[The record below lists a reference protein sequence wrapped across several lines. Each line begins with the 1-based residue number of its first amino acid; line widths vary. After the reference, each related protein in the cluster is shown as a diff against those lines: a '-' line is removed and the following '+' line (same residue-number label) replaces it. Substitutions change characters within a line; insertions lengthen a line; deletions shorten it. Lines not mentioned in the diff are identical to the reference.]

1 MFEGV
6 SVAVV
11 TPFRDGAVDEDG
23 LRRVIRHLLDQG
35 VAGVVATGSTGETPT
50 LSLEERRRV
59 WAITVEETRGK
70 AFAVAGT
77 GTNSTRESIEITR
90 LAAEAGVDG
99 CMVVAPYYNKPTQ
112 DGIARHVRAVA
123 DAVDVPLI
131 VYNVPSRTG
140 VNILPGTLVDLAGHE
155 RVAAVKEASGSVD
168 QATEILAR
176 CPLTVLSGDD
186 SLTLPM
192 VAAGARGV
200 VSVAGHV
207 VGKEMTAML
216 AAHRSG
222 KVEEAAALHRRLFP
236 LIKILFGEPNP
247 APVKAALA
255 ELGLIRNELRSPL
268 FPVAEATLDALRREL
283 GALGL
288 TAPAAGRG

>member
-11 TPFRDGAVDEDG
+11 TPFQGGEVDEAG

-59 WAITVEETRGK
+59 WSVAVEEARGK
-70 AFAVAGT
+70 AFVVAGT
-77 GTNSTRESIEITR
+77 GTNSTRQSIEITR
-90 LAAEAGVDG
+90 LAAETGVDG

-112 DGIARHVRAVA
+112 AGIAGHVLAVA
-123 DAVDVPLI
+123 EAVDVPIL

-140 VNILPGTLVDLAGHE
+140 VNILPGTVVEMAAHP
-155 RVAAVKEASGSVD
+155 RVVAVKEASGSVD

-176 CPLTVLSGDD
+176 CSLTVLSGDD

-192 VAAGARGV
+192 VAAGAGGV
-200 VSVAGHV
+200 VSVAGHL
-207 VGKEMTAML
+207 VGKEMTVML
-216 AAHRSG
+216 AAY
-222 KVEEAAALHRRLFP
+222 EAGDHAEAGAIHRRLFP
-236 LIKILFGEPNP
+236 LVKALFAEPNP
-247 APVKAALA
+247 GPVKAALA
-255 ELGLIRNELRSPL
+255 ELGLIRNELRLPL
-268 FPVAEATLDALRREL
+268 LPVGDATLATLRREM
-283 GALGL
+283 GKLGL
-288 TAPAAGRG
+288 VAATAG

>member
-216 AAHRSG
+216 AAHRAG
-222 KVEEAAALHRRLFP
+222 EVEKAAAIHRRLFP
-236 LIKILFGEPNP
+236 LIKVLFREPNP

-268 FPVAEATLDALRREL
+268 FPVGEATRDALRREL

-288 TAPAAGRG
+288 AAPAAG